1 MGYKRVTFQLN
12 DVINRQLEAYHM
24 VYAKNIQFAVKRKI
38 SYFC

>member
-12 DVINRQLEAYHM
+12 DVIFKQLDGYHM
-24 VYAKNIQFAVKRKI
+24 FYVKNIQFAVKRKN